1 MLTLTLSWFVQNGRS
16 TGVALAFVAFLLL
29 GFGLH
34 PPEDLLQALAILL
47 PSAEVAVFVSVF
59 AAVRDEEP
67 HQLGAVFAAMLW
79 GSATFVAMW
88 GLVEATAASIEVYVA
103 FGLPPLYNHA
113 Q

>member
-1 MLTLTLSWFVQNGRS
+1 MLTTTLSWFVQNGRS
-16 TGVALAFVAFLLL
+16 TGVAVAFVAFIVL
-29 GFGLH
+29 GFGLR

-47 PSAEVAVFVSVF
+47 PSAEVAVFASVF

-67 HQLGAVFAAMLW
+67 HMLGAAFAAMLW

-88 GLVEATAASIEVYVA
+88 GLVEGTAASIEAYVA
-103 FGLPPLYNHA
+103 FGLPPVYERS